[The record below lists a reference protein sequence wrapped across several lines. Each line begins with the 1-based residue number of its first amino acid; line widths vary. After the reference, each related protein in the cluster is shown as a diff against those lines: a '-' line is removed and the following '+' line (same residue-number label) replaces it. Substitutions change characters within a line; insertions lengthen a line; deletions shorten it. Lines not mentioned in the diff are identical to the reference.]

1 MGFPLRRCC
10 WRIPLKGGG
19 RVKPGSPSEVST
31 CYAPSVAPPDG
42 SESSCARD
50 LTQFASSI
58 FRVENSATNPD
69 TLGGGMA
76 ERRTRRRFTREY
88 KAQAVKRL
96 PALNLILQLGER
108 DLVHARKADR
118 LSGCL

>member
-1 MGFPLRRCC
+1 MGFPLQRCC
-10 WRIPLKGGG
+10 WRIPRKGGG

-42 SESSCARD
+42 SESSCPLD

-69 TLGGGMA
+69 TLGA
-76 ERRTRRRFTREY
+76 EWQRDGPGDDLRASIRPKRSSDSRR
-88 KAQAVKRL
+88 
-96 PALNLILQLGER
+96 
-108 DLVHARKADR
+108 
-118 LSGCL
+118 